1 MNRNFSNLSIGD
13 YALVSDCQ
21 TAALVHKDG
30 SVDWYCP
37 PRFDAPSVFARLL
50 DESGGH
56 WSIRPVGD
64 FGSERAYLEDGMVL
78 RTEFRAEGGRVALT
92 DALALGEGAR
102 GHEIGQRSPHVLLRR
117 IEGLEGEVEVEVEF
131 FARLEYGL
139 TEPLLRA
146 PEGGTRI
153 VARAGP
159 TQLHLFTGRP
169 LEVVGTE
176 ARARFVVR
184 AGEEIDFALVYER
197 AAGEIEE
204 PPAPQVGAALDN
216 AREGWASWSGVHKS
230 YQGAYAREVHRSAL
244 VLQALTYVPSGG
256 IVAAPTTSLP
266 AVAGG
271 EDTWDYRYAWL
282 RDLSLVLRA
291 LWVAA
296 CPDEAEWFFYWIDRA
311 GGGCPSGQL
320 QIMYGVEGER
330 DLTEHFLGH
339 LKGFRGSRPVRV
351 GNDAWTQR
359 QFDVYGEVID
369 AAYLLQD
376 QFGEEFDPPTA
387 RLIRALA
394 DGAAEQWR
402 EPDSG
407 MWEARDKERHYLSSK
422 LMCWVALDRAV
433 ELAPR
438 LGDGADAGR
447 WKESREEIRRAI
459 LEKGWNEEVGAY
471 TGAFGSERLDASVLL
486 MPLVG
491 FLPAED
497 ERMEATVRKIE
508 TDLAPNGLVRRWAG
522 DPNGFLLCTY
532 WLVECLA
539 RSGRIK
545 EAVELFEK
553 TTSSCAND
561 LGLLA
566 EQADPETGE
575 LWGNFPQAFSH
586 VGLINAAWCLSQAG
600 VE

>member
-1 MNRNFSNLSIGD
+1 MDRNPSIGN
-13 YALVSDCQ
+13 YGLVSDCQ
-21 TAALVHKDG
+21 TAALVGRDG

-50 DESGGH
+50 DERGGH

-64 FGSERAYLEDGMVL
+64 FESERAYLEGGMVL
-78 RTEFRAEGGRVALT
+78 RTEFRADGGRVALT
-92 DALALGEGAR
+92 DALALEEGAR
-102 GHEIGQRSPHVLLRR
+102 GHAIGQRSPHVLLRR
-117 IEGLEGEVEVEVEF
+117 VEGLGGEVELEVEF
-131 FARLEYGL
+131 VPRLEYGL

-146 PEGGTRI
+146 SEDGTRI

-159 TQLHLFTGRP
+159 TELHRFVGCP
-169 LEVVGTE
+169 LKAARTE
-176 ARARFVVR
+176 ARARFVLR
-184 AGEEIDFALVYER
+184 AGEHVDFALVYRR
-197 AAGEIEE
+197 AGGEIGE
-204 PPAPQVGAALDN
+204 PLAPQVGAALDN
-216 AREGWASWSGVHKS
+216 AREGWASWSGMHRG
-230 YQGAYAREVHRSAL
+230 YEGPYAREVHRSAL

-266 AVAGG
+266 AMLGG
-271 EDTWDYRYAWL
+271 EDNWDYRYAWL

-296 CPDEAEWFFYWIDRA
+296 CPDEAEWFFCWIDRA

-330 DLTEHFLGH
+330 DLTEHFLHH
-339 LKGFRGSRPVRV
+339 LSGFRGNGPVRV

-359 QFDVYGEVID
+359 QFDVYGEVLD
-369 AAYLLQD
+369 AAYLLRD
-376 QFGEEFDPPTA
+376 QLGEEFDPSTA
-387 RLIRALA
+387 RLLRALA
-394 DGAAEQWR
+394 DGAAGHWR

-422 LMCWVALDRAV
+422 LMCWVTLDRAV

-438 LGDGADAGR
+438 LGDDSDVGF
-447 WKESREEIRRAI
+447 WKEAGEEIRRTI
-459 LEKGWNEEVGAY
+459 LEEGWNEAVGAY
-471 TGAFGSERLDASVLL
+471 TGAFGSDRLDASVLL

-497 ERMEATVRKIE
+497 ERMEATIRKVE
-508 TDLAPNGLVRRWAG
+508 AELAPDGVVHRWAG
-522 DPNGFLLCTY
+522 DENGFLLCTY

-539 RSGRIK
+539 RCDRT
-545 EAVELFEK
+545 EDAVELFER
-553 TTSSCAND
+553 TTACAND

-566 EQADPETGE
+566 EQADPRTGE

-586 VGLINAAWCLSQAG
+586 VGLVNAAWCLSWAG